1 MISRLA
7 PLAFAAAL
15 LALVPSAASAKD
27 STIMLASNGTQIGR
41 LDESGRLQWQP
52 ARPGMVVR
60 AGDVIKAGRD
70 GAAISHG
77 ENQVTD
83 IAGGATLIAGL
94 GERIG
99 FDGQSAQFSG
109 GVLGGLGGSGF
120 AALGLVTAAIAI
132 PLALAVNAENN
143 PENASPR

>member
-7 PLAFAAAL
+7 PLAFAAL
-15 LALVPSAASAKD
+15 LALAPSSASAKD
-27 STIMLASNGTQIGR
+27 ATLMLASPGTQIGR

-70 GAAISHG
+70 GAAIGDG
-77 ENQVTD
+77 EDQVTD
-83 IAGGATLIAGL
+83 IAGGSTVIAGL
-94 GERIG
+94 GQRIG

-109 GVLGGLGGSGF
+109 GLGASSFNPGFLTLGFIATSIAVPVGLG
-120 AALGLVTAAIAI
+120 IY
-132 PLALAVNAENN
+132 
-143 PENASPR
+143 NASNPDDLVSAR